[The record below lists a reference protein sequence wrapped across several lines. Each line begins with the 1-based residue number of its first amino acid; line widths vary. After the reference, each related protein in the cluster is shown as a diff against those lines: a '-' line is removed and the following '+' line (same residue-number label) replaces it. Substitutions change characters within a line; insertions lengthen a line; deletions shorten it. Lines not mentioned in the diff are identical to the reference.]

1 MKWLLVLGAGLAS
14 LLALAPVQGAP
25 AEGASTTG
33 VNHVNGLGDDQHTSF
48 QVHDYGFDSGPGG
61 PDSGNFNYHNFTTGV
76 SFNVDVECV
85 EISGNRARFAFIIP
99 AVPGEPLAGTARLIE
114 VVDNGEPSAG
124 PPPDFYGDTLGG
136 ITLAQACNFVNTLP
150 AGALI
155 YGQAITAGNI
165 QVH

>member
-1 MKWLLVLGAGLAS
+1 MKRLLVICAALAPLLVLATAAES
-14 LLALAPVQGAP
+14 AP

-33 VNHVNGLGDDQHTSF
+33 VNHVGFLGDQHTSF
-48 QVHDYGFDSGPGG
+48 EVKDYGPDSL
-61 PDSGNFNYHNFTTGV
+61 DSGNFNYHNFTTGV
-76 SFNVDVECV
+76 SFNVDVSCV
-85 EISGNRARFAFIIP
+85 EVSGNRARFAFIIP

-136 ITLAQACNFVNTLP
+136 ITLTTACNFVNTLP

-155 YGQAITAGNI
+155 YGQLITDGNI
-165 QVH
+165 QVHE